1 MHFKHMF
8 FPTFFFGKF
17 STLSVVG
24 GGEDGSDPSVEFS
37 SLFF

>member
-24 GGEDGSDPSVEFS
+24 GGDGSDPSVEFS